1 MEDKRD
7 AVTTAIVDKGIRAC
21 RNKRQALMVMT
32 LHFCGRQAGEQWNLR
47 TD

>member
-7 AVTTAIVDKGIRAC
+7 VVTTAIVDKEIGAC

-32 LHFCGRQAGEQWNLR
+32 LHFCGRQAGDRPNLR

>member
-7 AVTTAIVDKGIRAC
+7 VVTTAIVDKGIRAC
-21 RNKRQALMVMT
+21 RSLRQALMVMA
-32 LHFCGRQAGEQWNLR
+32 LRFCGRQAGERWNLR

>member
-7 AVTTAIVDKGIRAC
+7 VVTTAIVDKEIRAC

-32 LHFCGRQAGEQWNLR
+32 LRFCGRQAGDRPNLR